1 MSQATSKISYQ
12 KVLTPYLFFGLDVL
26 ESPVGEGPHL
36 LKLFFLSV
44 QYLAQVPD
52 HLKES
57 TKQAHWSKEME
68 GSRVLLEI
76 FFCFFVFTQA
86 CKT

>member
-1 MSQATSKISYQ
+1 M
-12 KVLTPYLFFGLDVL
+12 L

-52 HLKES
+52 NLKES
-57 TKQAHWSKEME
+57 TKQAHWFKKKE
-68 GSRVLLEI
+68 GSRVLLEFLI
-76 FFCFFVFTQA
+76 FFLIFVCFYTGMQGIM
-86 CKT
+86 CKLINKDVYIGA